1 MERGLRTLAMTIET
15 MAKFGAAPQ
24 LTLAERQK
32 IMDVLGVRKVALRNL
47 GKKIREGMNQEMEET
62 SDEG

>member
-1 MERGLRTLAMTIET
+1 MTIET

-47 GKKIREGMNQEMEET
+47 AKKIREGMNQEMEEV

>member
-1 MERGLRTLAMTIET
+1 MG
-15 MAKFGAAPQ
+15 KFGSASQ
-24 LTLAERQK
+24 LTLPERQK
-32 IMDVLGVRKVALRNL
+32 IMDVLGTRRTALRNL